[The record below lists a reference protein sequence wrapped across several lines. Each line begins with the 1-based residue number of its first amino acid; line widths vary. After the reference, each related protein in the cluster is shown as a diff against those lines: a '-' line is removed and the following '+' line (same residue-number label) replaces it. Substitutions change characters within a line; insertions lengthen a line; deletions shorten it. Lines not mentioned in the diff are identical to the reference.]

1 MASFLEI
8 LQRKR
13 AAQGNTMSREQ
24 RDRRDYER
32 LVEARG
38 KPKSLG
44 DLVANYLNPQG
55 TARGI
60 YNAARGP
67 SSLDYRPRFVQLPQV
82 KQKKEEEAPPE
93 EVQQEAPAASEEE
106 VTEETTASTSPNS
119 EITEEEV
126 EKSKPITVIQDPIT
140 VRNPTKK
147 KVRGGISQFASSGGS
162 RTLPS
167 IKSKL
172 LNV

>member
-13 AAQGNTMSREQ
+13 IANENSRQDMSRKK
-24 RDRRDYER
+24 RDQRDYER

-67 SSLDYRPRFVQLPQV
+67 SSQDYRPRFVQLPQV
-82 KQKKEEEAPPE
+82 KQKKRR
-93 EVQQEAPAASEEE
+93 
-106 VTEETTASTSPNS
+106 STS
-119 EITEEEV
+119 
-126 EKSKPITVIQDPIT
+126 
-140 VRNPTKK
+140 R
-147 KVRGGISQFASSGGS
+147 RGTTGS
-162 RTLPS
+162 TCCF
-167 IKSKL
+167 
-172 LNV
+172 